1 MSGPEYPGSPAELP
15 GVRVDEC
22 TMGVVEI
29 IARPGRAGELVEIA
43 RGRGI
48 ELPTFGRIAYSS
60 DRLALCVR
68 PDRWLLLLAPP
79 APAASGPD
87 RVDWWESAA
96 QAGAAVDQSSAW
108 ATLLLAGPRS
118 REVLARGCR
127 LDLDPLLFPV
137 GLAAATIM
145 AQVPV
150 ILAAVP
156 SGLLLLTSAS
166 TARHFREWLAAAA
179 KPFGLMPQSIISV
192 ADLCRSESG

>member
-1 MSGPEYPGSPAELP
+1 MSGPEHPGSPAELP
-15 GVRVDEC
+15 AVRIDEC

-48 ELPTFGRIAYSS
+48 ELPAFGRLAYSS
-60 DRLALCVR
+60 ERLALCVR
-68 PDRWLLLLAPP
+68 PDRWLLLAPP
-79 APAASGPD
+79 APAAAGPD

-96 QAGAAVDQSSAW
+96 HAGAVVDQSSAW
-108 ATLLLAGPRS
+108 ATLLLAGTRS
-118 REVLARGCR
+118 REVLARSCR
-127 LDLDPLLFPV
+127 FDLDPLLFPV
-137 GLAAATIM
+137 GQAAATIM

-179 KPFGLMPQSIISV
+179 KPFGLMPQSLISV
-192 ADLCRSESG
+192 ADLCRSDPG